1 MKRFFPAQSFF
12 ISLVIITLILSGI
25 TGTIAHYTSDIG
37 AASTQEWSVP
47 VEVLAGS
54 EGGSNILEFG
64 IVLTATDGFDSG
76 VDAIHPPP
84 PPGATFEA
92 YFLITGPLPQL
103 DKDYRG
109 PSSSTSWTLVVRSQS
124 NDIAISW
131 NSAQFPSCISA
142 QMDTG
147 IDVIDMLLQ
156 DSLTQ
161 PLPAGIHSILITV
174 EDIDQDQ
181 DGYTICQGDCD
192 DSNENVNP
200 GAQEVCNGIDDDC
213 DGLIDDDDPDC
224 TGKTTWHEDSDNDGY
239 GNPNVSLDT
248 CDQPAGYVLDDTD
261 CDDSD
266 QNVNPGATE
275 VCNGI
280 DDDCD
285 GLIDDDDPDCTGK
298 TTWHEDSDNDG
309 YGNPNVSLD
318 TCDQPAGYVL
328 DDTDCDDSNENVNPG
343 ATEVCNGIDDDCDG
357 SIDEGFDQDQD
368 GYTTCQGDCDDS
380 NANVNPGATEVCNGI
395 DDDCDGL
402 IDDDDPDCT
411 GKTTWHED
419 SDNDGYGNPN
429 VSLDACDQPAGYVL
443 DDTDCDDSN
452 ANVNPG
458 ATEVC
463 NGIDDDCDGL
473 IDEDSDD
480 DGDGYTVCGGDCDD
494 SNKNVNPDAQ
504 EVCNGI
510 DDDCNGL
517 IDDDDPDCTGKTT
530 WHEDSDNDGYGNP
543 NVSLDTCDQPAGYVL
558 DDTDCDDSNEN
569 VNPGATEICN
579 GIDDD
584 CDGNIDEGCVVAV
597 SLPVPSPTLT
607 TTPTPTPTFEPTPTP
622 TSTTTPAPTPTPTP
636 VELDLEGAIDE
647 DGVISEALGLDFAD
661 GAGRI
666 DITEGT
672 TALTGDGDPLESLW
686 VQTVDDPPAP
696 TEGHIIGLAFDFG
709 PPGASFDPALIVTV
723 EYDLVSLEGG
733 VAEEDLTF
741 AYFDIETGVWVECEC
756 IVDPVTHTLTTHIC
770 HFTLFAILSEA
781 PPPSFSLRNLTVSET
796 RVMAGESVTIV
807 IDVTNERE
815 VEATYEAK
823 LKINGAVEATQLMTL
838 AGGTTKSL
846 SFDIVKETLGDY
858 KIEIDDQSVEFTVM
872 APPVTSVS
880 WSLVITIIFGSIA
893 VGSIFAIAI
902 IWLRSRKP
910 AAVS

>member
-261 CDDSD
+261 CDDS
-266 QNVNPGATE
+266 
-275 VCNGI
+275 
-280 DDDCD
+280 
-285 GLIDDDDPDCTGK
+285 
-298 TTWHEDSDNDG
+298 
-309 YGNPNVSLD
+309 
-318 TCDQPAGYVL
+318 
-328 DDTDCDDSNENVNPG
+328 NENVNPG
-343 ATEVCNGIDDDCDG
+343 ATEICNGIDDDCD
-357 SIDEGFDQDQD
+357 
-368 GYTTCQGDCDDS
+368 
-380 NANVNPGATEVCNGI
+380 
-395 DDDCDGL
+395 
-402 IDDDDPDCT
+402 
-411 GKTTWHED
+411 
-419 SDNDGYGNPN
+419 
-429 VSLDACDQPAGYVL
+429 
-443 DDTDCDDSN
+443 
-452 ANVNPG
+452 
-458 ATEVC
+458 
-463 NGIDDDCDGL
+463 
-473 IDEDSDD
+473 
-480 DGDGYTVCGGDCDD
+480 
-494 SNKNVNPDAQ
+494 
-504 EVCNGI
+504 
-510 DDDCNGL
+510 GL